1 MTSQSRRL
9 ANILPGDFMTKAF
22 FTACLLIFV
31 SLQAN
36 ASQNSKFTVMTYNV
50 ENLFDWQHDQGKED
64 YTYLPKSVKNKS
76 SEVKE
81 YCRSLNNSHY
91 RSECYNL
98 SWTPTVVRTKINN
111 IAAMIKASA
120 EYGPD
125 VLVLQEVENI
135 NVIAMLLQWELSEFG
150 YQTVELIEGPDRRGI
165 DVAVIS
171 RFPRAKKSK
180 LHIVKLP
187 GNNPRPTRGILEVR
201 LNVYG
206 KDVAVFANHWP
217 SQGNSNSFR
226 MAAAETLHNATVA
239 ANTPYQIATGDFNTV
254 SGENSGLSR
263 ISLHP
268 DNPYKYYDVRSL
280 VKTYADNPVYG
291 THWYRGHW
299 DFLDKM
305 LLFGGAMNVD
315 IKLVPEY
322 QRLVSPAFALIK
334 TGKKSYRPKRFDA
347 RKRSGFSDHLP
358 LMVGFRFQ

>member
-1 MTSQSRRL
+1 
-9 ANILPGDFMTKAF
+9 MTKALL
-22 FTACLLIFV
+22 TACIFIFV
-31 SLQAN
+31 SLQAS
-36 ASQNSKFTVMTYNV
+36 ASQNSSFTVMTYNV
-50 ENLFDWQHDQGKED
+50 ENLFDWEHDKGKED
-64 YTYLPKSVKNKS
+64 YTYLPKSIKNKS

-81 YCRSLNNSHY
+81 YCRSISNKNY
-91 RSECYNL
+91 RNECYNL

-120 EYGPD
+120 ERGPD

-135 NVIAMLLQWELSEFG
+135 KVIAMLLQWELADFG

-171 RFPRAKKSK
+171 KFPKIKRSK
-180 LHIVKLP
+180 LHLVKLP

-201 LNVYG
+201 LNAFG
-206 KDVAVFANHWP
+206 KDLAVFANHWP
-217 SQGNSNSFR
+217 SQGNSASFR

-263 ISLHP
+263 ITLHS
-268 DNPYKYYDVRSL
+268 DNPYKYYDVKSM
-280 VKTYADNPVYG
+280 VKTYADNAVYG
-291 THWYRGHW
+291 THWYRGKW

-315 IKLVPEY
+315 VKLVPEY
-322 QRLVSPAFALIK
+322 QRVVSPAFALIK
-334 TGKKSYRPKRFDA
+334 SGNNSYRPKRFYA
-347 RKRSGFSDHLP
+347 KNRSGFSDHLP
-358 LMVGFRFQ
+358 LMVGFKFQ